1 MLLEQVF
8 GAKVI
13 HASYP
18 DENWSLS
25 TLQTICHQISEMDTA
40 HIIGA
45 MCVYVC
51 VCVMQTSSEV
61 WNMVSDSAKDLLKKL
76 LVVDVHSRITAA
88 SALKHTW
95 IWVSFVHTC
104 VCVLKSIT
112 VRQLNL
118 WEN

>member
-13 HASYP
+13 YASYP
-18 DENWSLS
+18 GENWSLS

-51 VCVMQTSSEV
+51 GC
-61 WNMVSDSAKDLLKKL
+61 DA
-76 LVVDVHSRITAA
+76 DV
-88 SALKHTW
+88 
-95 IWVSFVHTC
+95 
-104 VCVLKSIT
+104 
-112 VRQLNL
+112 
-118 WEN
+118 E